1 MKREPRML
9 DIVPPGPAHPQRQ
22 TIGARLLALVVL
34 VAPAIG
40 LLLIA
45 ICVGAARVAVE
56 SVVR

>member
-1 MKREPRML
+1 ML
-9 DIVPPGPAHPQRQ
+9 DIVPPGPAGPPRQ
-22 TIGARLLALVVL
+22 TIGSRLMALAVF

-45 ICVGAARVAVE
+45 VCVGAARVAVE